1 MDKQYKNIV
10 EFAIEREMDS
20 YNFYTEAHKHAKTQN
35 AKTFFDQL
43 AKQELIHKQK
53 LEEMKLSEELLMD
66 LSVLN
71 IDEYS
76 SNESFASDMQFHVE
90 YQQILLLAIKRE
102 ELSVRLY
109 GDMRKVVKEPDKQRL
124 FDRLIQEEKNH
135 REELQIEYDAYV
147 LTED

>member
-10 EFAIEREMDS
+10 EFAIEREMDA
-20 YNFYTEAHKHAKTQN
+20 YKFYTEAQKHAKTQN

-53 LEEMKLSEELLMD
+53 LEEMKLTEELLMD

-71 IDEYS
+71 IEEYS

-109 GDMRKVVKEPDKQRL
+109 RDMRKAVKEPDKQKL
-124 FDRLIQEEKNH
+124 FDRLIEEEKSH